1 MYKQIFFLTL
11 TALLNITSIKVT
23 AQPELNAKKVERNVV
38 FGMYSGLA
46 LVMDIYYAKKP
57 NGYGIVHI
65 SGSGWTKPLSLDAQM
80 LNHQSH
86 INYEAEALLD
96 AGYTLF
102 GINHRAVPRFLYPAA
117 VEDAQRAVRFIRFN
131 AYKYNINPDKI
142 GAIGGS
148 SGGHLVS
155 MLGTLDGDDF
165 MDDDTPI
172 NRMSPKVQAVIAR
185 AAPSN
190 FMTISRVGESF
201 IGVSG
206 KAKKDPKSAE
216 FKRGKEASPISH
228 ITSDDSPILL
238 VHGDKDDIVPIS
250 LSQDFLIKLKEVNV
264 PCELITVEGAGH
276 GPSFPGATNMPD
288 LGSEYVKWMDKHLKN

>member
-1 MYKQIFFLTL
+1 MFKRIFIAWLIAYLGLHFSEL
-11 TALLNITSIKVT
+11 K

-46 LVMDIYYAKKP
+46 LVMDIYYPKKP

-86 INYEAEALLD
+86 IKYEAEALLN

-131 AYKYNINPDKI
+131 ADKYDINPDKI

-155 MLGTLDGDDF
+155 
-165 MDDDTPI
+165 
-172 NRMSPKVQAVIAR
+172 KYAR
-185 AAPSN
+185 HP
-190 FMTISRVGESF
+190 RW
-201 IGVSG
+201 
-206 KAKKDPKSAE
+206 
-216 FKRGKEASPISH
+216 R
-228 ITSDDSPILL
+228 
-238 VHGDKDDIVPIS
+238 
-250 LSQDFLIKLKEVNV
+250 
-264 PCELITVEGAGH
+264 
-276 GPSFPGATNMPD
+276 
-288 LGSEYVKWMDKHLKN
+288 